1 MEGIIRATLAMDQ
14 DSSPLPPQDAALGA
28 TPEEVPEE
36 APEETMGAGVSGV
49 SNVKIKKG
57 PNRAAGR
64 RGRLTVEEKGRL
76 WEALQEPRVKVGE
89 VARKFGVS
97 QVTVWTW
104 NKKLKSGATKEEF
117 MQPVDKSRRLTMEE
131 KSRMYD
137 ALAEPGSSV
146 TDVAQKFGVS
156 YTTAWKWN
164 EKFNNG
170 LSKADFMQ
178 PGDSTRRLSMEER
191 GRLWE
196 ALSVPDVNLTEVA
209 REFKVSLGTVWK
221 WNEKLK
227 NGASK
232 KDFSEP
238 PQRDSYT
245 RLTIEEKNRLWDK
258 LSEPGVNVAK
268 VAKEF
273 GIHP

>member
-1 MEGIIRATLAMDQ
+1 
-14 DSSPLPPQDAALGA
+14 
-28 TPEEVPEE
+28 
-36 APEETMGAGVSGV
+36 
-49 SNVKIKKG
+49 
-57 PNRAAGR
+57 
-64 RGRLTVEEKGRL
+64 
-76 WEALQEPRVKVGE
+76 
-89 VARKFGVS
+89 
-97 QVTVWTW
+97 
-104 NKKLKSGATKEEF
+104 
-117 MQPVDKSRRLTMEE
+117 MEE

-221 WNEKLK
+221 WNEEPWTHRSTVLSSP
-227 NGASK
+227 ATQAVRDISPISRRDWPSK
-232 KDFSEP
+232 WSWQEARFS
-238 PQRDSYT
+238 R
-245 RLTIEEKNRLWDK
+245 
-258 LSEPGVNVAK
+258 
-268 VAKEF
+268 
-273 GIHP
+273 

>member
-1 MEGIIRATLAMDQ
+1 
-14 DSSPLPPQDAALGA
+14 
-28 TPEEVPEE
+28 
-36 APEETMGAGVSGV
+36 
-49 SNVKIKKG
+49 
-57 PNRAAGR
+57 
-64 RGRLTVEEKGRL
+64 
-76 WEALQEPRVKVGE
+76 
-89 VARKFGVS
+89 
-97 QVTVWTW
+97 
-104 NKKLKSGATKEEF
+104 
-117 MQPVDKSRRLTMEE
+117 MEE

-227 NGASK
+227 AGASK

-258 LSEPGVNVAK
+258 LSEPGVNVAE